1 MKYGYARVSSRIQIK
16 GNSLEDQEAQLR
28 QAGCDEIVCEQF
40 TGTTMHRPKFDELM
54 ERIQPGDTI
63 AVTKLDRFAR
73 NASDGSALI
82 QQLLDKGVNVHVIN
96 MGLIDDSP
104 IGRVIVNVLLAFA
117 QFERDLIVERTQAGK
132 AIARTRDGF
141 REGRPPIPEARKA
154 AAVRMVLDQQMTYKE
169 AAEAVG
175 ISTSTLTRAVRAEK
189 AQRLAQIH

>member
-28 QAGCDEIVCEQF
+28 QAGCEEIVCEQF